1 MFASRPC
8 ARMCSALVR
17 RSWFTFEPNPAPYSA
32 PRRFFIATATEAVC
46 ETRRSPTADVSGQQ
60 NAAPP
65 KSGAEKRRARVATL
79 TQNTSREFPIFEGQ
93 DPDTFGTLSGD
104 AASRHGAELLP
115 DDDDDDPAEY
125 TKLKRVSDEVYEN
138 DIKKLVLD
146 RKIKEALNLFF
157 EKQKAYEVK
166 PTHVMF
172 TLLIG
177 GCGRVGY
184 TKMAFKLYKM
194 MRDRGLEPT
203 PATLTGLFNSCAESP
218 YPEMG
223 LEKARNL
230 YEQIKLK
237 NWVPS
242 NLTYHAMIKAFGKC
256 GDLDMAFRV
265 MDEMADAKHAITT
278 ETFAFLLMACITD
291 KEAGFSLGLK
301 VMRTM
306 LWKKIRPS
314 VYCYNLF
321 LRTVRE
327 CGVGPPEMFQE
338 LLLESLQPGK
348 AKRISKKKGN
358 AKADSMLRIEALLSD
373 ATSEGPTEAARFAQ
387 TEKDASE
394 RVFDT
399 KEVEELPS
407 GSSGKTATSAS
418 LATLPNLLSPS
429 FKHTGEIVGL
439 GKVTEPYH
447 RLLMIGGVK
456 GMMDHFRDMSVCPDA
471 KTITLLLDCIPNNC
485 DAEIDLI
492 AEADKIGV
500 KLDVDFFNMLIKRRA
515 FRLEK
520 ETAKDVLSM
529 ITARS
534 LYPDVV
540 TFGVLALTVHT
551 KKEGSEFLK
560 TMQAAGLTVNEETWG
575 TLVCNACFKGNFWFL
590 LDLMG
595 YAKREDILVSAA
607 ALRAISKASGRTRR
621 ALLRKERGK
630 EVNFLNPAVE
640 SGFRQFCLTY
650 EEWLKEVRVD
660 QPRHP
665 WEQYEPENLRK
676 SATELKAAALALA
689 TEQT

>member
-1 MFASRPC
+1 MFGARPC
-8 ARMCSALVR
+8 ARMYSALVR
-17 RSWFTFEPNPAPYSA
+17 RFTFELNPAAPHSSA
-32 PRRFFIATATEAVC
+32 RRFCIATEAVH
-46 ETRRSPTADVSGQQ
+46 ETRHSPTADLSDRSS
-60 NAAPP
+60 APP
-65 KSGAEKRRARVATL
+65 KSGAEMKRRRPGGSGAATQ
-79 TQNTSREFPIFEGQ
+79 TQRTRNVKREFPIFEGH
-93 DPDTFGTLSGD
+93 DPDMFGTLSD
-104 AASRHGAELLP
+104 DHRQGAELLP
-115 DDDDDDPAEY
+115 DDDDDLVEY
-125 TKLKRVSDEVYEN
+125 TKLKRMSDKKYEN
-138 DIKKLVLD
+138 DIKQLVLE

-157 EKQKAYEVK
+157 EIQKAYEVK

-184 TKMAFKLYKM
+184 TKMAFKLYRM

-218 YPEMG
+218 FPEMG
-223 LEKARNL
+223 LDKAHKL

-278 ETFAFLLMACITD
+278 ETFAFLLMACISN

-321 LRTVRE
+321 LRTVRD
-327 CGVGPPEMFQE
+327 CGVGPPEMFRE
-338 LLLESLQPGK
+338 LLESVQSGK
-348 AKRISKKKGN
+348 TKRIAGKQGR
-358 AKADSMLRIEALLSD
+358 AKADNVLRIEARMCP
-373 ATSEGPTEAARFAQ
+373 AETARLTQ
-387 TEKDASE
+387 TEGDASE
-394 RVFDT
+394 KVFET
-399 KEVEELPS
+399 TREAEALPFDEPQR
-407 GSSGKTATSAS
+407 TATSTS

-429 FKHTGEIVGL
+429 FEHTGEIVGL
-439 GKVTEPYH
+439 GEVTDPFH
-447 RLLMIGGVK
+447 RLLMVGGVK
-456 GMMDHFRDMSVCPDA
+456 GMMDHFRDMSVRPDS
-471 KTITLLLDCIPNNC
+471 KTITMLLDCIPNNF
-485 DAEIDLI
+485 DAEAELI
-492 AEADKIGV
+492 AEADKIGA

-515 FRLEK
+515 FRREK
-520 ETAKDVLSM
+520 ETAKDTLSM
-529 ITARS
+529 MTARG
-534 LYPDVV
+534 LHPDVV

-560 TMQAAGLTVNEETWG
+560 TMQATGLTVNEETWG

-595 YAKREDILVSAA
+595 YAKRENILVSAA
-607 ALRAISKASGRTRR
+607 ALRAIDKAIDRTRR

-630 EVNFLNPAVE
+630 EVNFLSSAME
-640 SGFRQFCLTY
+640 SGFRQFCLVY
-650 EEWLKEVRVD
+650 EDWLKEVRVD
-660 QPRHP
+660 TPRHP
-665 WEQYEPENLRK
+665 WEQYEPENLKK
-676 SATELKAAALALA
+676 SAAELKAAAVALT

>member
-1 MFASRPC
+1 M
-8 ARMCSALVR
+8 
-17 RSWFTFEPNPAPYSA
+17 
-32 PRRFFIATATEAVC
+32 
-46 ETRRSPTADVSGQQ
+46 
-60 NAAPP
+60 
-65 KSGAEKRRARVATL
+65 K
-79 TQNTSREFPIFEGQ
+79 REFPIFEGH
-93 DPDTFGTLSGD
+93 DPDMFGTLSD
-104 AASRHGAELLP
+104 DHRQGAELLP
-115 DDDDDDPAEY
+115 DDDDDLVEY
-125 TKLKRVSDEVYEN
+125 TKLKRMSDKKYEN
-138 DIKKLVLD
+138 DIRQLVLE

-157 EKQKAYEVK
+157 EIQKAYEVK

-184 TKMAFKLYKM
+184 TKMAFKLYRM

-218 YPEMG
+218 FPEMG
-223 LEKARNL
+223 LDKAHKL

-278 ETFAFLLMACITD
+278 ETFAFLLMACISN

-321 LRTVRE
+321 LRTVRD
-327 CGVGPPEMFQE
+327 CGVGPPEMFRE
-338 LLLESLQPGK
+338 LLESVQSGK
-348 AKRISKKKGN
+348 TKRIAGKQGR
-358 AKADSMLRIEALLSD
+358 AKADSVLRIEARMCPAETTRL
-373 ATSEGPTEAARFAQ
+373 TQ
-387 TEKDASE
+387 TEGDASE
-394 RVFDT
+394 KVFEMT
-399 KEVEELPS
+399 REAEALPFDEPQR
-407 GSSGKTATSAS
+407 TATSTS

-429 FKHTGEIVGL
+429 FEHTGEIVGL
-439 GKVTEPYH
+439 GEVTDPFH
-447 RLLMIGGVK
+447 RLLMVGGVK
-456 GMMDHFRDMSVCPDA
+456 GMMDHFRDMSVHPDA
-471 KTITLLLDCIPNNC
+471 KTITMLLDCIPNNF
-485 DAEIDLI
+485 DAEAELI
-492 AEADKIGV
+492 AEADKIGA

-515 FRLEK
+515 FRREK
-520 ETAKDVLSM
+520 QTAKDTLSM
-529 ITARS
+529 ITARG
-534 LYPDVV
+534 LHPDVV

-560 TMQAAGLTVNEETWG
+560 TMQEAGLTVNEETWG

-595 YAKREDILVSAA
+595 YAKRENILVSAA
-607 ALRAISKASGRTRR
+607 ALRAIDKAIDRTRR

-630 EVNFLNPAVE
+630 EVNFLSSAME
-640 SGFRQFCLTY
+640 SGFRQFCLVY
-650 EEWLKEVRVD
+650 EDWLKEVRVD
-660 QPRHP
+660 TPRHP
-665 WEQYEPENLRK
+665 WEQYEPENLKK
-676 SATELKAAALALA
+676 SAAELKAAAVALT